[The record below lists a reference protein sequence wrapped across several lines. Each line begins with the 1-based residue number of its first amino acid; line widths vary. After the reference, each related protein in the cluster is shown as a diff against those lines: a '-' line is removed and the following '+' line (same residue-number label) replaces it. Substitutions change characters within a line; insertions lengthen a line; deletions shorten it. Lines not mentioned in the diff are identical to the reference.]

1 MEACRRLG
9 LCCGEERNETGMVN
23 VAILGFG
30 TVGSGVAEV
39 LTGHESSIAHKVDDL
54 VKLKYIL
61 DVRDLPDSP
70 FADRFVK
77 DFRVIEE
84 DPDVDIVVE
93 TIGGAAAALDFTRR
107 ALMAGKSVVTSNK
120 ELVATHGYE
129 LTQLA
134 KEKNVCYLF
143 EASVGGGIPIIRP
156 LSQCLAAN
164 EILEIY
170 GILNGTTNYILTR
183 MIKAGLSFEAA
194 LKEAQDNGY
203 AERDPSADIEGQD
216 ACRKICILSAI
227 AFGRHVYPEQVPTEG
242 ITGVALADVDYAEGA
257 GKKIKLLGRAIRMP
271 DDRICAYVAP
281 HLVDGSDPLAG
292 VEDVFNGISVR
303 GDAIGDVM
311 FYGRG
316 AGKLPTAS
324 AVVADVIDVARQ
336 MGHRKAL
343 SWAPGGDGVTCGTDQ
358 LASCWYV
365 RAASG
370 ADTLRSALGEVK
382 VLARSGAAA
391 GEAACITDARLTRRQ
406 LEERLAGLKVQSVI
420 RVLN

>member
-1 MEACRRLG
+1 
-9 LCCGEERNETGMVN
+9 MVN
-23 VAILGFG
+23 IAILGFG

-39 LTGHESSIAHKVDDL
+39 LTGHESSIERKADGL
-54 VKLKYIL
+54 IRLKYIL
-61 DVRDLPDSP
+61 DVRDFPDSP
-70 FADRFVK
+70 FADKFVK
-77 DFRVIEE
+77 DFAVIEQ
-84 DPDVDIVVE
+84 DPEIDIVVE
-93 TIGGAAAALDFTRR
+93 TIGGATVALDFTKR
-107 ALMAGKSVVTSNK
+107 ALEAGKNVVTSNK

-134 KEKNVCYLF
+134 REKGVCYLF

-183 MIKAGLSFEAA
+183 MIRAGLSFEAA

-203 AERDPSADIEGQD
+203 AERDPSADVEGHD
-216 ACRKICILSAI
+216 ACRKICILAAI
-227 AFGRHVYPEQVPTEG
+227 AFGRHVYPDQVPTEG
-242 ITGVALADVDYAEGA
+242 ITGITLADVDYAEGA
-257 GKKIKLLGRAIRMP
+257 GKKIKLLGRAIRQA
-271 DDRICAYVAP
+271 DGRVCAYVAP
-281 HLVDGSDPLAG
+281 HLVDQADPLAG
-292 VEDVFNGISVR
+292 VEDVFNAISVR

-324 AVVADVIDVARQ
+324 AVVADVIDVARN

-343 SWAPGGDGVTCGTDQ
+343 SWEPGGEDAACGSDA
-358 LASCWYV
+358 LESRWYV
-365 RAASG
+365 RAG
-370 ADTLRSALGEVK
+370 CGTEKLRSALGNCEL
-382 VLARSGAAA
+382 LARRGT
-391 GEAACITDARLTRRQ
+391 GEGESACITGEAMTRSALDR
-406 LEERLAGLKVQSVI
+406 RLAGLEVQSVI